1 MFFSA
6 RMRVRKEIIMSNI
19 DEHSTNEELV
29 EKEELQP
36 TEATEEVV
44 KEAEAQ
50 PSETTEPSVEK
61 EEGPSSADTETP
73 ESATEEPAKEAVVT
87 PTAAKGFDVNEL
99 VEKAKDL
106 FQKRKIAVIG
116 ALAAV
121 AVLIVALVGFKVY
134 DSQPKS
140 LLDVVQVQFSGYE
153 ESGTLTYNSEE
164 VAAKLRE
171 IAYKKAGFSSKQAT
185 GLAQNDPVTFSEV
198 TRDPKYA
205 TKYGKADALIRSVQF
220 SFDKTSDLKNGDEVT
235 FSVTTTSKSAPVK
248 AEKKTFKV
256 ENLKEYEKVAASD
269 LLTETPVTFAGLN
282 GYGTVSIAKNSKNET
297 YFDFEN
303 GERPKNLKN
312 GDKVTLKVNDAY
324 INSLKSSGKMV
335 DSKTV
340 EVTVEGLKDL
350 KDVKNFADLLKKN
363 EDYSKSEHKNDS
375 YTTYN
380 LESQGSYLKVI
391 PGEDKKS
398 SAKISLITVYKVTKT
413 SSFSNSTTV
422 RYKYFGYD
430 AFLLKDGNLDLNTAS
445 KVSDSWGTEDYEGLK
460 SELLTNG
467 YKEFDNKKDNKKSE

>member
-1 MFFSA
+1 
-6 RMRVRKEIIMSNI
+6 MSNI

-36 TEATEEVV
+36 TEVAEEVV
-44 KEAEAQ
+44 KEEVQ
-50 PSETTEPSVEK
+50 PSETAEPTVEK
-61 EEGPSSADTETP
+61 EEAPSSTETP
-73 ESATEEPAKEAVVT
+73 ESATEEPAKEVAVT
-87 PTAAKGFDVNEL
+87 PAATKGFDANEL

-140 LLDVVQVQFSGYE
+140 LLNVVQVQFSGYE

-164 VAAKLRE
+164 VLAKLRE

-205 TKYGKADALIRSVQF
+205 TKYAKADALLRSVQF

-235 FSVTTTSKSAPVK
+235 FSVVTTSKSAPVR

-256 ENLKEYEKVAASD
+256 ENLKEYEKVSASD

-312 GDKVTLKVNDAY
+312 GDKVTLNVNEAY
-324 INSLKSSGKMV
+324 INSLKSAGKMV

-375 YTTYN
+375 YNTYT

-391 PGEDKKS
+391 PSEDKKS
-398 SAKISLITVYKVTKT
+398 SAKISLVTVYKVTKVN
-413 SSFSNSTTV
+413 SGFSNSTTV

-430 AFLLKDGNLDLNTAS
+430 AFLLKDGNLDLDTAS
-445 KVSDSWGTEDYEGLK
+445 KVSDSWGTQDYEGLK

-467 YKEFDNKKDNKKSE
+467 YKEFENKKDEKKSE

>member
-1 MFFSA
+1 MSFFA

-29 EKEELQP
+29 EKEELQSA
-36 TEATEEVV
+36 ESVEEVV
-44 KEAEAQ
+44 KEEET
-50 PSETTEPSVEK
+50 PTSETAEPTVEK
-61 EEGPSSADTETP
+61 EEASSSTEASDP
-73 ESATEEPAKEAVVT
+73 VAEEPAKEAVAT
-87 PTAAKGFDVNEL
+87 PTATKGFDVNEL

-116 ALAAV
+116 VLAAV

-153 ESGTLTYNSEE
+153 ESGTLTYNSDE
-164 VAAKLRE
+164 VTAKLQE
-171 IAYKKAGFSSKQAT
+171 IAYKKAGFSSKQAA
-185 GLAQNDPVTFSEV
+185 GLAQKDPVTFSEV
-198 TRDPKYA
+198 TRDPKLA
-205 TKYGKADALIRSVQF
+205 SKYGKADALIRSVQF

-235 FSVTTTSKSAPVK
+235 FSVVTTSKSAPVK

-256 ENLKEYEKVAASD
+256 ENLKEYEKVSASD

-380 LESQGSYLKVI
+380 LEPQGSYLKVI

-413 SSFSNSTTV
+413 RSGLSNSTTV

-430 AFLLKDGNLDLNTAS
+430 VFLLKDGNLDLNTAS

>member
-1 MFFSA
+1 
-6 RMRVRKEIIMSNI
+6 MRVRKEIIMSNI
-19 DEHSTNEELV
+19 DEQSTNEELV

-44 KEAEAQ
+44 KEEVQ
-50 PSETTEPSVEK
+50 PSEAAEPTVEK
-61 EEGPSSADTETP
+61 EEAPSSTETP

-87 PTAAKGFDVNEL
+87 PAATKGFDVNEL

-198 TRDPKYA
+198 TRDPKLA

-235 FSVTTTSKSAPVK
+235 FSVVTTSKSAPVK

-256 ENLKEYEKVAASD
+256 ENLKEYEKVSASD

-282 GYGTVSIAKNSKNET
+282 GYGTISIAKNSKNET

-312 GDKVTLKVNDAY
+312 GDKVTLNVNEAY
-324 INSLKSSGKMV
+324 INSLKSAGKMV

-375 YTTYN
+375 YATYT

-391 PGEDKKS
+391 PSEDKKS
-398 SAKISLITVYKVTKT
+398 SAKISLITVYKVTKA
-413 SSFSNSTTV
+413 SSGFSNTTTV
-422 RYKYFGYD
+422 RYKYFGYE
-430 AFLLKDGNLDLNTAS
+430 AFLLKDGNLDLDTAS
-445 KVSDSWGTEDYEGLK
+445 KVSDSWGTQDYEGLK

-467 YKEFDNKKDNKKSE
+467 YKEFENKKDEKKSE

>member
-1 MFFSA
+1 
-6 RMRVRKEIIMSNI
+6 MSNI

-36 TEATEEVV
+36 TEVAEEVV
-44 KEAEAQ
+44 KEEVQ
-50 PSETTEPSVEK
+50 PSETAEPTVEK
-61 EEGPSSADTETP
+61 EEAPSSTETP

-87 PTAAKGFDVNEL
+87 PAATKGFDANEL

-140 LLDVVQVQFSGYE
+140 LLNVVQVQFSGYE

-164 VAAKLRE
+164 VLAKLRE

-205 TKYGKADALIRSVQF
+205 TKYAKADALLRSVQF

-235 FSVTTTSKSAPVK
+235 FSVVTTSKSAPVR

-256 ENLKEYEKVAASD
+256 ENLKEYEKVSASD

-312 GDKVTLKVNDAY
+312 GDKVTLNVNEAY
-324 INSLKSSGKMV
+324 INSLKSAGKMV

-375 YTTYN
+375 YNTYT

-391 PGEDKKS
+391 PSEDKKS
-398 SAKISLITVYKVTKT
+398 SAKISLVTVYKVTKVN
-413 SSFSNSTTV
+413 SGFSNSTTV

-430 AFLLKDGNLDLNTAS
+430 AFLLKDGNLDLDTAS
-445 KVSDSWGTEDYEGLK
+445 KVSDSWGTQDYEGLK

-467 YKEFDNKKDNKKSE
+467 YKEFENKKDEKKSE

>member
-1 MFFSA
+1 
-6 RMRVRKEIIMSNI
+6 MSNI

-36 TEATEEVV
+36 IEATEEVV
-44 KEAEAQ
+44 KEEVQ
-50 PSETTEPSVEK
+50 PSETAEPTVEK
-61 EEGPSSADTETP
+61 EEAPSSTETP

-87 PTAAKGFDVNEL
+87 PAATKGFDVNEL

-198 TRDPKYA
+198 TRDPKLA
-205 TKYGKADALIRSVQF
+205 SKYSKADALIRSVQF

-235 FSVTTTSKSAPVK
+235 FSVVTTSKSAPVK

-256 ENLKEYEKVAASD
+256 ENLKEYEKVSASD

-282 GYGTVSIAKNSKNET
+282 GYGTISIAKNSKNET

-312 GDKVTLKVNDAY
+312 GDKVTLNVNEAY
-324 INSLKSSGKMV
+324 INSLKSAGKMV

-375 YTTYN
+375 YVTYT
-380 LESQGSYLKVI
+380 LEPQGSYLKVI
-391 PGEDKKS
+391 PSEDKKS
-398 SAKISLITVYKVTKT
+398 SAKISLITVYKVTKAN
-413 SSFSNSTTV
+413 SGFSNTTTV
-422 RYKYFGYD
+422 RYKYFGYE
-430 AFLLKDGNLDLNTAS
+430 AFLLKDGNLDLDTAS
-445 KVSDSWGTEDYEGLK
+445 KVSDSWGTQDYEGLK

-467 YKEFDNKKDNKKSE
+467 YKEFENKKDEKKSE

>member
-1 MFFSA
+1 MSFFA

-29 EKEELQP
+29 EKEELQSA
-36 TEATEEVV
+36 ESVEEVV
-44 KEAEAQ
+44 KEEET
-50 PSETTEPSVEK
+50 PTSETAEPTVEK
-61 EEGPSSADTETP
+61 EEASSSTEASDP
-73 ESATEEPAKEAVVT
+73 VAEESAKEAVAT
-87 PTAAKGFDVNEL
+87 PTATKGFDVNEL

-116 ALAAV
+116 VLAAV

-153 ESGTLTYNSEE
+153 ESGTLTYNSDE
-164 VAAKLRE
+164 VTAKLQE
-171 IAYKKAGFSSKQAT
+171 IAYKKAGFSSKQAA
-185 GLAQNDPVTFSEV
+185 GLAQKDPVTFSEV
-198 TRDPKYA
+198 TRDPKLA
-205 TKYGKADALIRSVQF
+205 SKYGKADALIRSVQF

-235 FSVTTTSKSAPVK
+235 FSVVTTSKSAPVK

-256 ENLKEYEKVAASD
+256 ENLKEYEKVSASD

-380 LESQGSYLKVI
+380 LEPQGSYLKVI

-413 SSFSNSTTV
+413 RSGLSNSTTV

>member
-1 MFFSA
+1 
-6 RMRVRKEIIMSNI
+6 MSNI
-19 DEHSTNEELV
+19 DEQSTNEELV

-44 KEAEAQ
+44 KEEVQ
-50 PSETTEPSVEK
+50 PSETAEPTVEK
-61 EEGPSSADTETP
+61 EEAPSSTETP

-87 PTAAKGFDVNEL
+87 PVATKGFDANEL

-140 LLDVVQVQFSGYE
+140 LLNVVQVQFSGYE

-164 VAAKLRE
+164 VLAKLRE

-198 TRDPKYA
+198 TRNPKYA
-205 TKYGKADALIRSVQF
+205 TKYAKADALLRSVQF

-235 FSVTTTSKSAPVK
+235 FSVVTTSKSAPVK

-256 ENLKEYEKVAASD
+256 ENLKEYEKVSASD

-282 GYGTVSIAKNSKNET
+282 GYGTISIAKNSKNET

-312 GDKVTLKVNDAY
+312 GDKVTLNVNEAY
-324 INSLKSSGKMV
+324 INSLKSAGKMV

-375 YTTYN
+375 YNTYT

-391 PGEDKKS
+391 PSEDKKS
-398 SAKISLITVYKVTKT
+398 SAKISLVTVYKVTKVN
-413 SSFSNSTTV
+413 SGFSNSTTV

-430 AFLLKDGNLDLNTAS
+430 AFLLKDGNLDLDTAS
-445 KVSDSWGTEDYEGLK
+445 KVSDSWGTQDYEGLK

-467 YKEFDNKKDNKKSE
+467 YKEFENKKDEKKSE

>member
-1 MFFSA
+1 MSFFA
-6 RMRVRKEIIMSNI
+6 RMRVRKGIIMSNI

-29 EKEELQP
+29 EKEELQSA
-36 TEATEEVV
+36 ESVEEVV
-44 KEAEAQ
+44 KEEETPSSEAAE
-50 PSETTEPSVEK
+50 PTVEK
-61 EEGPSSADTETP
+61 EEGSSSTEASEP
-73 ESATEEPAKEAVVT
+73 VAEEPAKEAVAT
-87 PTAAKGFDVNEL
+87 PTATKGFDVNEL

-116 ALAAV
+116 VLAAV

-153 ESGTLTYNSEE
+153 ESGTLTYNSDE
-164 VAAKLRE
+164 VVAKLQE
-171 IAYKKAGFSSKQAT
+171 IAYKKAGFSSKQAA
-185 GLAQNDPVTFSEV
+185 GLAQKDPVTFSEV
-198 TRDPKYA
+198 TRDPKLA
-205 TKYGKADALIRSVQF
+205 SKYGKADALIRSVQF

-235 FSVTTTSKSAPVK
+235 FSVVTTSKSAPVK

-256 ENLKEYEKVAASD
+256 ENLKEYEKVSASD

-380 LESQGSYLKVI
+380 LEPQGSYLKVI

-413 SSFSNSTTV
+413 RSGLSNSTTV

>member
-1 MFFSA
+1 MSFFA
-6 RMRVRKEIIMSNI
+6 RMRVRKGIIMSNI

-29 EKEELQP
+29 EKEELQS
-36 TEATEEVV
+36 TEATEEDV
-44 KEAEAQ
+44 KEETPSSEAAE
-50 PSETTEPSVEK
+50 PTVEK
-61 EEGPSSADTETP
+61 EEASSSTETP
-73 ESATEEPAKEAVVT
+73 KPATEEPAKEAVAT

-116 ALAAV
+116 VLAAV

-153 ESGTLTYNSEE
+153 ESGTLTYNSDE
-164 VAAKLRE
+164 VVAKLQE
-171 IAYKKAGFSSKQAT
+171 IAYKKAGFSSKQAA
-185 GLAQNDPVTFSEV
+185 GLAQKDPVTFSEV
-198 TRDPKYA
+198 TRDPKLA
-205 TKYGKADALIRSVQF
+205 SKYGKADALIRSVQF

-256 ENLKEYEKVAASD
+256 ENLKEYEKVSTSD

-380 LESQGSYLKVI
+380 LEPQGSYLKVI

-413 SSFSNSTTV
+413 RSGLSNSTTV

>member
-1 MFFSA
+1 
-6 RMRVRKEIIMSNI
+6 MRVRKETIMSNF

-36 TEATEEVV
+36 TEVAEEV
-44 KEAEAQ
+44 Q
-50 PSETTEPSVEK
+50 SSETAEPTVEK
-61 EEGPSSADTETP
+61 EEEPSSTEDP
-73 ESATEEPAKEAVVT
+73 EPATEEPAKEAVAT

-99 VEKAKDL
+99 VGKAKDL

-198 TRDPKYA
+198 TRDPKLA

-235 FSVTTTSKSAPVK
+235 FSVVTTSKSAPVK

-256 ENLKEYEKVAASD
+256 ENLKEYEKVSASD

-312 GDKVTLKVNDAY
+312 GDKVTLNVNEAY
-324 INSLKSSGKMV
+324 INSLKSAGKMV

-375 YTTYN
+375 YVTYT

-391 PGEDKKS
+391 PSEDKKS
-398 SAKISLITVYKVTKT
+398 SAKISLITVYKVTKAN
-413 SSFSNSTTV
+413 SGFSNTTTV
-422 RYKYFGYD
+422 RYKYFGYE
-430 AFLLKDGNLDLNTAS
+430 AFLLKDGNLDLDTAS
-445 KVSDSWGTEDYEGLK
+445 KVSDSWGTQDYEGLK

-467 YKEFDNKKDNKKSE
+467 YKEFENKKDEKKSE

>member
-1 MFFSA
+1 
-6 RMRVRKEIIMSNI
+6 MSNI

-29 EKEELQP
+29 EKEELQSV
-36 TEATEEVV
+36 ESVEEVV
-44 KEAEAQ
+44 KEEET
-50 PSETTEPSVEK
+50 PTSETAEPTVEK
-61 EEGPSSADTETP
+61 EEASSSTETP
-73 ESATEEPAKEAVVT
+73 KPATEEPAKEAVAT
-87 PTAAKGFDVNEL
+87 PTATKGFDVNEL

-116 ALAAV
+116 VLAAV

-153 ESGTLTYNSEE
+153 ESGTLTYNSDE
-164 VAAKLRE
+164 VVAKLQE
-171 IAYKKAGFSSKQAT
+171 IAYKKAGFSSKQAA
-185 GLAQNDPVTFSEV
+185 GLAQKDPVTFSEV
-198 TRDPKYA
+198 TRDPKLA
-205 TKYGKADALIRSVQF
+205 SKYGKADALIRSVQF

-235 FSVTTTSKSAPVK
+235 FNVTTTSKSAPVK

-413 SSFSNSTTV
+413 RSGLSNSTTV

>member
-1 MFFSA
+1 
-6 RMRVRKEIIMSNI
+6 MSNI

-29 EKEELQP
+29 EKEELQSA
-36 TEATEEVV
+36 ESVEEVV
-44 KEAEAQ
+44 KEEET
-50 PSETTEPSVEK
+50 PTSETAEPTVEK
-61 EEGPSSADTETP
+61 EEASSSTEASDP
-73 ESATEEPAKEAVVT
+73 VAEESAKEAVAT
-87 PTAAKGFDVNEL
+87 PTATKGFDVNEL
-99 VEKAKDL
+99 VEQAKDL

-116 ALAAV
+116 VLAAV

-153 ESGTLTYNSEE
+153 ESGTLTYNSDE
-164 VAAKLRE
+164 VTAKLQE
-171 IAYKKAGFSSKQAT
+171 IAYKKAGFSSKQAA
-185 GLAQNDPVTFSEV
+185 GLAQKDPVTFSEV
-198 TRDPKYA
+198 TRDPKLA
-205 TKYGKADALIRSVQF
+205 SKYGKADALIRSVQF

-235 FSVTTTSKSAPVK
+235 FSVVTTSKSAPVK

-256 ENLKEYEKVAASD
+256 ENLKEYEKVSASD

-380 LESQGSYLKVI
+380 LEPQGSYLKVI

-413 SSFSNSTTV
+413 RSGLSNSTTV

>member
-1 MFFSA
+1 
-6 RMRVRKEIIMSNI
+6 MSNI

-29 EKEELQP
+29 EKEELQS
-36 TEATEEVV
+36 TEVTEEDV
-44 KEAEAQ
+44 KEET
-50 PSETTEPSVEK
+50 PSSETAEPTVEK
-61 EEGPSSADTETP
+61 EEASSSTETP
-73 ESATEEPAKEAVVT
+73 KPATEEPAKEAVAT

-116 ALAAV
+116 GLAAV

-153 ESGTLTYNSEE
+153 ESGTLTYNSDE
-164 VAAKLRE
+164 VVAKLQE
-171 IAYKKAGFSSKQAT
+171 IAYKKAGFSSKQAA
-185 GLAQNDPVTFSEV
+185 GLAQKDPVTFSEV
-198 TRDPKYA
+198 TRDPKLA
-205 TKYGKADALIRSVQF
+205 SKYGKADALIRSVQF

-256 ENLKEYEKVAASD
+256 ENLKEYEKVSTSD

-380 LESQGSYLKVI
+380 LEPQGSYLKVI

-413 SSFSNSTTV
+413 RSGLSNSTTV

>member
-1 MFFSA
+1 
-6 RMRVRKEIIMSNI
+6 MSNI

-29 EKEELQP
+29 EKEELQSA
-36 TEATEEVV
+36 ESVEEVV
-44 KEAEAQ
+44 KEEET
-50 PSETTEPSVEK
+50 PTSETAEPTVEK
-61 EEGPSSADTETP
+61 EEASSSTEASDP
-73 ESATEEPAKEAVVT
+73 VAEESAKEAVAT
-87 PTAAKGFDVNEL
+87 PTATKGFDVNEL

-116 ALAAV
+116 VLAAV

-153 ESGTLTYNSEE
+153 ESGTLTYNSDE
-164 VAAKLRE
+164 VTAKLQE
-171 IAYKKAGFSSKQAT
+171 IAYKKAGFSSKQAA
-185 GLAQNDPVTFSEV
+185 GLAQKDPVTFSEV
-198 TRDPKYA
+198 TRDPKLA
-205 TKYGKADALIRSVQF
+205 SKYGKADALIRSVQF

-256 ENLKEYEKVAASD
+256 ENLKEYEKVSASD

-380 LESQGSYLKVI
+380 LEPQGSYLKVI

-413 SSFSNSTTV
+413 RSGLSNSTTV

>member
-1 MFFSA
+1 
-6 RMRVRKEIIMSNI
+6 MSNI

-44 KEAEAQ
+44 KEEVQ
-50 PSETTEPSVEK
+50 PSEAAEPTVEK
-61 EEGPSSADTETP
+61 EEAPSSTETP

-87 PTAAKGFDVNEL
+87 PAATKGFDVNEL

-198 TRDPKYA
+198 TRNPKLA

-235 FSVTTTSKSAPVK
+235 FSVVTTSKSAPVK

-256 ENLKEYEKVAASD
+256 ENLKEYEKVSASD

-282 GYGTVSIAKNSKNET
+282 GYGTISIAKNSKNET

-312 GDKVTLKVNDAY
+312 GDKVTLNVNEAY
-324 INSLKSSGKMV
+324 INSLKSAGKMV

-375 YTTYN
+375 YNTYT

-391 PGEDKKS
+391 PSEDKKS
-398 SAKISLITVYKVTKT
+398 SAKISLITVYKVTKA
-413 SSFSNSTTV
+413 SSGFSNSTTV
-422 RYKYFGYD
+422 RYKYFGYE
-430 AFLLKDGNLDLNTAS
+430 AFLLKDGNLDLDTAS
-445 KVSDSWGTEDYEGLK
+445 KVSDSWGTQDYEGLK

-467 YKEFDNKKDNKKSE
+467 YKEFENKKDEKKSE

>member
-1 MFFSA
+1 
-6 RMRVRKEIIMSNI
+6 MRVRKEIIMSNI
-19 DEHSTNEELV
+19 DEQSTNEELV

-44 KEAEAQ
+44 KEEVQ
-50 PSETTEPSVEK
+50 PSETTEPTVEK
-61 EEGPSSADTETP
+61 EEAPSSTETP
-73 ESATEEPAKEAVVT
+73 ESATEEPAKEAVVS
-87 PTAAKGFDVNEL
+87 PAATKGFDVNEL

-198 TRDPKYA
+198 TRDPKLA

-235 FSVTTTSKSAPVK
+235 FSVVTTSKSAPVK

-256 ENLKEYEKVAASD
+256 ENLKEYEKVSASD

-282 GYGTVSIAKNSKNET
+282 GYGTISIAKNSKNET

-312 GDKVTLKVNDAY
+312 GDKVTLNVNEAY
-324 INSLKSSGKMV
+324 INSLKSAGKMV

-375 YTTYN
+375 YVTYT
-380 LESQGSYLKVI
+380 LEPQGSYLKVI
-391 PGEDKKS
+391 PSEDKKS
-398 SAKISLITVYKVTKT
+398 SAKISLITVYKVTKAN
-413 SSFSNSTTV
+413 SGFSNTTTV
-422 RYKYFGYD
+422 RYKYFGYE
-430 AFLLKDGNLDLNTAS
+430 AFLLKDGNLDLDTAS
-445 KVSDSWGTEDYEGLK
+445 KVSDSWGTQDYEGLK

-467 YKEFDNKKDNKKSE
+467 YKEFENKKDEKKSE

>member
-1 MFFSA
+1 
-6 RMRVRKEIIMSNI
+6 MSNI
-19 DEHSTNEELV
+19 DEQSTNKELV

-36 TEATEEVV
+36 TEVAEEVV
-44 KEAEAQ
+44 KEEVQ
-50 PSETTEPSVEK
+50 PSETAEPTVEK
-61 EEGPSSADTETP
+61 EETPSSTETP

-87 PTAAKGFDVNEL
+87 PAATKGFDVNEL

-198 TRDPKYA
+198 TRDPKLA

-220 SFDKTSDLKNGDEVT
+220 SFDKTNDLKNGDEVT
-235 FSVTTTSKSAPVK
+235 FSIVTTSKSAPVK

-256 ENLKEYEKVAASD
+256 ENLKEYEKVSASD

-282 GYGTVSIAKNSKNET
+282 GYGTISIAKNSKNET

-312 GDKVTLKVNDAY
+312 GDKVTLNVNEAY
-324 INSLKSSGKMV
+324 INSLKSAGKMV

-350 KDVKNFADLLKKN
+350 KDVKNFAYLLKKN

-375 YTTYN
+375 YVTYT
-380 LESQGSYLKVI
+380 LEPQGSYLKVI
-391 PGEDKKS
+391 PSEDKKS
-398 SAKISLITVYKVTKT
+398 SAKISLITVYKVTKA
-413 SSFSNSTTV
+413 SSGFSNTTTV
-422 RYKYFGYD
+422 RYKYFGYE
-430 AFLLKDGNLDLNTAS
+430 AFLLKDGNLDLDTAS
-445 KVSDSWGTEDYEGLK
+445 KVSDSWGTQDYEGLK

-467 YKEFDNKKDNKKSE
+467 YKEFENKKDEKKSE

>member
-1 MFFSA
+1 
-6 RMRVRKEIIMSNI
+6 MSNI
-19 DEHSTNEELV
+19 DEQSTNKELV

-36 TEATEEVV
+36 TEVAEEVV
-44 KEAEAQ
+44 KEEVQ
-50 PSETTEPSVEK
+50 PSETAEPTVEK
-61 EEGPSSADTETP
+61 EETPSSTETP

-87 PTAAKGFDVNEL
+87 PAATKGFDVNEL

-198 TRDPKYA
+198 TRDPKLA

-220 SFDKTSDLKNGDEVT
+220 SFDKTNDLKNGDEVT
-235 FSVTTTSKSAPVK
+235 FSIVTTSKSAPVK

-256 ENLKEYEKVAASD
+256 ENLKEYEKVSASD

-282 GYGTVSIAKNSKNET
+282 GYGTISIAKNSKDET

-312 GDKVTLKVNDAY
+312 GDKVTLNVNEAY
-324 INSLKSSGKMV
+324 INSLKSAGKMV

-375 YTTYN
+375 YVTYT

-391 PGEDKKS
+391 PSEDKKS
-398 SAKISLITVYKVTKT
+398 SAKISLITVYKVNT
-413 SSFSNSTTV
+413 TTV
-422 RYKYFGYD
+422 RYKYFGYE
-430 AFLLKDGNLDLNTAS
+430 AFLLKDGNLDLDTAS
-445 KVSDSWGTEDYEGLK
+445 KVSDSWGTQDYEGLK

-467 YKEFDNKKDNKKSE
+467 YKEFENKKDEKKSE

>member
-1 MFFSA
+1 
-6 RMRVRKEIIMSNI
+6 MSNI

-29 EKEELQP
+29 EKEELQS
-36 TEATEEVV
+36 TEATEEDV
-44 KEAEAQ
+44 KEETPSSEAAE
-50 PSETTEPSVEK
+50 PTVEK
-61 EEGPSSADTETP
+61 EEASSSTETP
-73 ESATEEPAKEAVVT
+73 KPATEEPAKEAVAT

-116 ALAAV
+116 VLAAV

-153 ESGTLTYNSEE
+153 ESGTLTYNSDE
-164 VAAKLRE
+164 VVAKLQE
-171 IAYKKAGFSSKQAT
+171 IAYKKAGFSSKQAA
-185 GLAQNDPVTFSEV
+185 GLAQKDPVTFSEV
-198 TRDPKYA
+198 TRDPKLA
-205 TKYGKADALIRSVQF
+205 SKYGKADALIRSVQF

-256 ENLKEYEKVAASD
+256 ENLKEYEKVSTSD

-380 LESQGSYLKVI
+380 LEPQGSYLKVI

-413 SSFSNSTTV
+413 RSGLSNSTTV

>member
-1 MFFSA
+1 
-6 RMRVRKEIIMSNI
+6 MSNF

-36 TEATEEVV
+36 TEVAEEV
-44 KEAEAQ
+44 Q
-50 PSETTEPSVEK
+50 SSETAEPTVEK
-61 EEGPSSADTETP
+61 EEEPSSTEDP
-73 ESATEEPAKEAVVT
+73 EPATEEPAKEAVAT

-99 VEKAKDL
+99 VGKAKDL

-198 TRDPKYA
+198 TRNPKLA

-235 FSVTTTSKSAPVK
+235 FSVVTTSKSAPVK

-256 ENLKEYEKVAASD
+256 ENLKEYEKVSASD

-282 GYGTVSIAKNSKNET
+282 GYGTISIAKNSKNET

-312 GDKVTLKVNDAY
+312 GDKVTLNVNEAY
-324 INSLKSSGKMV
+324 INSLKSAGKMV

-375 YTTYN
+375 YVTYT
-380 LESQGSYLKVI
+380 LEPQGSYLKVI
-391 PGEDKKS
+391 PSEDKKS
-398 SAKISLITVYKVTKT
+398 SAKISLITVYKVTKAN
-413 SSFSNSTTV
+413 SGFSNTTTV
-422 RYKYFGYD
+422 RYKYFGYE
-430 AFLLKDGNLDLNTAS
+430 AFLLKDGNLDLDTAS
-445 KVSDSWGTEDYEGLK
+445 KVSDSWGTQDYEGLK

-467 YKEFDNKKDNKKSE
+467 YKEFENKKDEKKSE

>member
-1 MFFSA
+1 
-6 RMRVRKEIIMSNI
+6 MSNI
-19 DEHSTNEELV
+19 DEQSTNEELV
-29 EKEELQP
+29 EKEELQS
-36 TEATEEVV
+36 TEVAEEVV
-44 KEAEAQ
+44 KEEVQ
-50 PSETTEPSVEK
+50 PSETAEPTVEK
-61 EEGPSSADTETP
+61 EEAPSSTETP

-87 PTAAKGFDVNEL
+87 PAATKGFDANEL

-140 LLDVVQVQFSGYE
+140 LLNVVQVQFSGYE

-164 VAAKLRE
+164 VLAKLRE

-205 TKYGKADALIRSVQF
+205 TKYAKADALLRSVQF

-235 FSVTTTSKSAPVK
+235 FSVVTNSKSAPVK

-256 ENLKEYEKVAASD
+256 ENLKEYEKVSASD

-282 GYGTVSIAKNSKNET
+282 GYGTISIAKNSKNET

-312 GDKVTLKVNDAY
+312 GDKVTLNVNEAY
-324 INSLKSSGKMV
+324 INSLKSAGKMV

-350 KDVKNFADLLKKN
+350 KDVKNFAGLLKKN

-375 YTTYN
+375 YNTYT

-391 PGEDKKS
+391 PSEDKKS
-398 SAKISLITVYKVTKT
+398 SAKISLVTVYKVTKVN
-413 SSFSNSTTV
+413 SGLSNSTTV

-430 AFLLKDGNLDLNTAS
+430 AFLLKDGNLDLDTAS
-445 KVSDSWGTEDYEGLK
+445 KVSDSWGTQDYEGLK

-467 YKEFDNKKDNKKSE
+467 YKEFENKKDEKKSE

>member
-1 MFFSA
+1 
-6 RMRVRKEIIMSNI
+6 MSNI

-29 EKEELQP
+29 EKEELQSA
-36 TEATEEVV
+36 ESVEEVV
-44 KEAEAQ
+44 KEEET
-50 PSETTEPSVEK
+50 PTSETAEPTVEK
-61 EEGPSSADTETP
+61 EEASSSTEASDP
-73 ESATEEPAKEAVVT
+73 VAEESAKEAVAT
-87 PTAAKGFDVNEL
+87 PTATKGFDVNEL

-116 ALAAV
+116 VLAAV

-153 ESGTLTYNSEE
+153 ESGTLTYNSDE
-164 VAAKLRE
+164 VVAKLQE
-171 IAYKKAGFSSKQAT
+171 IAYKKAGFSSKQAA
-185 GLAQNDPVTFSEV
+185 GLAQKDPVTFSEV
-198 TRDPKYA
+198 TRDPKLA
-205 TKYGKADALIRSVQF
+205 SKYGKADALIRSVQF

-235 FSVTTTSKSAPVK
+235 FSVVTTSKSAPVK

-256 ENLKEYEKVAASD
+256 ENLKEYEKVSASD

-380 LESQGSYLKVI
+380 LEPQGSYLKVI

-413 SSFSNSTTV
+413 RSGLSNSTTV

>member
-1 MFFSA
+1 
-6 RMRVRKEIIMSNI
+6 MSNI
-19 DEHSTNEELV
+19 DEQSTNEELV

-36 TEATEEVV
+36 AEATEEVV

-87 PTAAKGFDVNEL
+87 PAATKGFDVNEL

-116 ALAAV
+116 ALVAV

-140 LLDVVQVQFSGYE
+140 LLNVVQVQFSGYE

-164 VAAKLRE
+164 VLAKLRE

-205 TKYGKADALIRSVQF
+205 TKYAMADALLRSVQF

-235 FSVTTTSKSAPVK
+235 FSVVTTSKSAPVK

-256 ENLKEYEKVAASD
+256 ENLKEYEKVSASD
-269 LLTETPVTFAGLN
+269 LLTETPVIFTGLN
-282 GYGTVSIAKNSKNET
+282 GSGTITITKNSKDEA

-303 GERPKNLKN
+303 GERPRSLKN
-312 GDKVTLKVNDAY
+312 GDKVTLKVKDAS
-324 INSLKSSGKMV
+324 IDSLKAEGKV
-335 DSKTV
+335 IDSKTV
-340 EVTVEGLKDL
+340 EVTVEGLKDA
-350 KDVKNFADLLKKN
+350 KDVKNLTDVLKKN
-363 EDYSKSEHKNDS
+363 DAYSKDANKNS
-375 YTTYN
+375 TYETYTI
-380 LESQGSYLKVI
+380 EPQGSYVAI
-391 PGEDKKS
+391 TTGIANTS
-398 SAKISLITVYKVTKT
+398 SANIDIITVYKVTRKGSLFT
-413 SSFSNSTTV
+413 NVS
-422 RYKYFGYD
+422 YKYYGFGGYE
-430 AFLLKDGNLDLNTAS
+430 LKDDKLVAKKGISPIDGGGL
-445 KVSDSWGTEDYEGLK
+445 EDFEVLK
-460 SELLTNG
+460 EELQR
-467 YKEFDNKKDNKKSE
+467 KEYHLIEIQKDEKKSE

>member
-1 MFFSA
+1 MSFFA
-6 RMRVRKEIIMSNI
+6 RMRVRKGIIMSNI

-29 EKEELQP
+29 EKEELQS

-44 KEAEAQ
+44 KEEETPTA
-50 PSETTEPSVEK
+50 ETTEPAVEK
-61 EEGPSSADTETP
+61 EKAPSSTETP
-73 ESATEEPAKEAVVT
+73 KPATEEPAKEAVAT
-87 PTAAKGFDVNEL
+87 PTATKGFDVNEL

-116 ALAAV
+116 VLAAV

-153 ESGTLTYNSEE
+153 ESGTLTYNSDE
-164 VAAKLRE
+164 VVAKLQE
-171 IAYKKAGFSSKQAT
+171 IAYKKAGFSSKQAA
-185 GLAQNDPVTFSEV
+185 GLAQKDPVTFSEV
-198 TRDPKYA
+198 TRDPKLA
-205 TKYGKADALIRSVQF
+205 SKYGKADALIRSVQF

-256 ENLKEYEKVAASD
+256 ENLKEYEKVSASD

-380 LESQGSYLKVI
+380 LEPQGSYLKVI

-413 SSFSNSTTV
+413 RSGLSNSTTV

>member
-1 MFFSA
+1 
-6 RMRVRKEIIMSNI
+6 MSNI
-19 DEHSTNEELV
+19 DEQSTNEELV
-29 EKEELQP
+29 EKEELQS
-36 TEATEEVV
+36 TEVAEEVV
-44 KEAEAQ
+44 KEEVQ
-50 PSETTEPSVEK
+50 PSETAEPTVEK
-61 EEGPSSADTETP
+61 EEAPSSTETP

-87 PTAAKGFDVNEL
+87 PAATKGFDANEL

-140 LLDVVQVQFSGYE
+140 LLNVVQVQFSGYE

-164 VAAKLRE
+164 VLAKLRE

-205 TKYGKADALIRSVQF
+205 TKYAKADALLRSVQF

-235 FSVTTTSKSAPVK
+235 FSVVTTSKSAPVK

-256 ENLKEYEKVAASD
+256 ENLKEYEKVSASD

-312 GDKVTLKVNDAY
+312 GDKVTLNVNEAY
-324 INSLKSSGKMV
+324 INSLKSAGKMV

-375 YTTYN
+375 YNTYT

-391 PGEDKKS
+391 PSEDKKS
-398 SAKISLITVYKVTKT
+398 SAKISLVTVYKVTKVN
-413 SSFSNSTTV
+413 SGFSNSTTV

-430 AFLLKDGNLDLNTAS
+430 AFLLKDGNLDLDTAS
-445 KVSDSWGTEDYEGLK
+445 KVSDSWGTQDYEGLK

-467 YKEFDNKKDNKKSE
+467 YKEFENKKDEKKSE

>member
-1 MFFSA
+1 
-6 RMRVRKEIIMSNI
+6 MSNI

-36 TEATEEVV
+36 TEVAEEAVKEEV
-44 KEAEAQ
+44 Q
-50 PSETTEPSVEK
+50 PSEIAEPTVEK
-61 EEGPSSADTETP
+61 EEAPSSTEIP

-87 PTAAKGFDVNEL
+87 PAATKGFDVNEL

-198 TRDPKYA
+198 TRDPKLA

-235 FSVTTTSKSAPVK
+235 FSVVTTSKSAPVK

-256 ENLKEYEKVAASD
+256 ENLKEYEKVSASD

-312 GDKVTLKVNDAY
+312 GDKVTLNVNEAY
-324 INSLKSSGKMV
+324 INSLKSAGKMV

-350 KDVKNFADLLKKN
+350 KDVKNFAGLLKKN

-375 YTTYN
+375 YVTYT

-391 PGEDKKS
+391 PSEDKKS
-398 SAKISLITVYKVTKT
+398 SAKISLITVYKVTKVN
-413 SSFSNSTTV
+413 SGLSNSTTV

-430 AFLLKDGNLDLNTAS
+430 AFLLKDGNLDLDTAS
-445 KVSDSWGTEDYEGLK
+445 KVSDSWGTQDYEGLK

-467 YKEFDNKKDNKKSE
+467 YKEFENKKDEKKSE

>member
-1 MFFSA
+1 MSFFA

-29 EKEELQP
+29 EKEELQSA
-36 TEATEEVV
+36 ESVEEVV
-44 KEAEAQ
+44 KEEET
-50 PSETTEPSVEK
+50 PTSETAEPTVEK
-61 EEGPSSADTETP
+61 EEASSSTEASDP
-73 ESATEEPAKEAVVT
+73 VAEEPAKEAVAT
-87 PTAAKGFDVNEL
+87 PTATKGFDVNEL

-116 ALAAV
+116 VLAAV

-153 ESGTLTYNSEE
+153 ESGTLTYNSDE
-164 VAAKLRE
+164 VTAKLQE
-171 IAYKKAGFSSKQAT
+171 IAYKKAGFSSKQAA
-185 GLAQNDPVTFSEV
+185 GLAQKDPVTFSEV
-198 TRDPKYA
+198 TRDPKLA
-205 TKYGKADALIRSVQF
+205 SKYGKADALIRSVQF

-235 FSVTTTSKSAPVK
+235 FSVVTTSKSAPVK

-256 ENLKEYEKVAASD
+256 ENLKEYEKVSASD

-380 LESQGSYLKVI
+380 LEPQGSYLKVI

-413 SSFSNSTTV
+413 RSGLSNSTTV

>member
-1 MFFSA
+1 
-6 RMRVRKEIIMSNI
+6 MSNI
-19 DEHSTNEELV
+19 DEQSTNKELV

-36 TEATEEVV
+36 TEVAEEVV
-44 KEAEAQ
+44 KEEVQ
-50 PSETTEPSVEK
+50 PSETAEPIVEK
-61 EEGPSSADTETP
+61 EEAPSSTETP

-87 PTAAKGFDVNEL
+87 PAATKGFDVNEL

-198 TRDPKYA
+198 TRDPKLA

-235 FSVTTTSKSAPVK
+235 FSVVTTSKSAPVK

-256 ENLKEYEKVAASD
+256 ENLKEYEKVSASD

-282 GYGTVSIAKNSKNET
+282 GYGTISIAKNSKNET

-312 GDKVTLKVNDAY
+312 GDKVTLNVNEAY
-324 INSLKSSGKMV
+324 INSLKSAGKMV

-375 YTTYN
+375 YNTYT

-391 PGEDKKS
+391 PSEDKKS
-398 SAKISLITVYKVTKT
+398 SAKISLVTVYKVTKVN
-413 SSFSNSTTV
+413 SGFSNTTTV
-422 RYKYFGYD
+422 RYKYFGYE
-430 AFLLKDGNLDLNTAS
+430 AFLLKDGNLDLDTAS
-445 KVSDSWGTEDYEGLK
+445 KVSDSWGTQDYEGLK

-467 YKEFDNKKDNKKSE
+467 YKEFENKKDEKKSE

>member
-1 MFFSA
+1 
-6 RMRVRKEIIMSNI
+6 MSNI

-29 EKEELQP
+29 EKEELQSA
-36 TEATEEVV
+36 ESVEEVV
-44 KEAEAQ
+44 KEEET
-50 PSETTEPSVEK
+50 PTSETAEPTVEK
-61 EEGPSSADTETP
+61 EEASSSTEASDP
-73 ESATEEPAKEAVVT
+73 VAEESAKEAVAT
-87 PTAAKGFDVNEL
+87 PTATKGFDVNEL

-116 ALAAV
+116 VLAAV

-153 ESGTLTYNSEE
+153 ESGTLTYNSDE
-164 VAAKLRE
+164 VTAKLQE
-171 IAYKKAGFSSKQAT
+171 IAYKKAGFSSKQAA
-185 GLAQNDPVTFSEV
+185 GLAQKDPVTFSEV
-198 TRDPKYA
+198 TRDPKLA
-205 TKYGKADALIRSVQF
+205 SKYGKADALIRSVQF

-235 FSVTTTSKSAPVK
+235 FSVVTTSKSAPVK

-256 ENLKEYEKVAASD
+256 ENLKEYEKVSASD

-380 LESQGSYLKVI
+380 LEPQGSYLKVI

-413 SSFSNSTTV
+413 RSGLSNSTTV